1 MEIDCHRL
9 GRGDARGVPGLAV
22 SHSAEAARLPEGR
35 PRWAAMAG
43 HYAGNHG
50 LLGAGIG
57 CAVPEHEATK
67 HEREQDRREGDNQ
80 YR

>member
-1 MEIDCHRL
+1 
-9 GRGDARGVPGLAV
+9 V
-22 SHSAEAARLPEGR
+22 
-35 PRWAAMAG
+35 G

-57 CAVPEHEATK
+57 CAVGHHEATK
-67 HEREQDRREGDNQ
+67 RGREQDRREEGDE